1 MKEQLTELWTK
12 TKNATKFT
20 CKWVIPSI
28 LVLTIVA
35 AIILRAFFV
44 SFVDKHE
51 LGYSYNKFTGNVKHF
66 ERTGYFLYL
75 PWAMSIHSI
84 DLRPM
89 QLQITAHSFGATGST
104 IDMHNQRVL
113 NAKLVRFNP
122 NGLEQFIEWHGR
134 NAGDNRR
141 ELAEILRCYAF
152 DRNEGKDCPFLS
164 IERQLTPEQTFEDLT
179 PEKEE
184 TPEQDSK

>member
-1 MKEQLTELWTK
+1 MKEMLTTIGTK
-12 TKNATKFT
+12 IKNGTWFT
-20 CKWVIPSI
+20 IKWILPST
-28 LVLTIVA
+28 LVLVIIV

-51 LGYSYNKFTGNVKHF
+51 LGYSYNKFTGNITQF
-66 ERTGYFLYL
+66 DRTGYFLYL

-89 QLQITAHSFGATGST
+89 QLQITAHSFGNTGT
-104 IDMHNQRVL
+104 TVDMVNQRVL

-122 NGLEQFIEWHGR
+122 VGLETFIEWHGR
-134 NAGDNRR
+134 DAGDSRR

-152 DRNEGKDCPFLS
+152 DRNEGVDCPFLS
-164 IERQLTPEQTFEDLT
+164 VERQLTPDQTFEDLT
-179 PEKEE
+179 PEG
-184 TPEQDSK
+184 